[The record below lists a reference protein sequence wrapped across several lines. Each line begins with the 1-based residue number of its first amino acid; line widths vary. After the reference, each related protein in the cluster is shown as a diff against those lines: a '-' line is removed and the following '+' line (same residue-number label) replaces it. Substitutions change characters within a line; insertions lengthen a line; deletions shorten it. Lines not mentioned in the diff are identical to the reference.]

1 MARLGNIVQQ
11 TKDRKNRNKFS
22 TITTRC
28 NDQTRLNRIGK
39 SKRCGLGCLL
49 TGVFNW
55 HLDDWVKL
63 ATIGAMLVS
72 IAYTLAKFY
81 YLIKRGK
88 ALDTVRGDE

>member
-1 MARLGNIVQQ
+1 MQKQDAIELAKVNAAPWAAFL
-11 TKDRKNRNKFS
+11 T
-22 TITTRC
+22 
-28 NDQTRLNRIGK
+28 
-39 SKRCGLGCLL
+39 

-72 IAYTLAKFY
+72 IIYTLAKFY